1 MELPV
6 EKNEIYEMTID
17 ALGSNGEGIGRIDGF
32 AVFVEGALPGEVIR
46 ALIVNVKKSYGY
58 GKLVEIVSK
67 SPYRVEPCCPVAK
80 TCGGCQLQHF
90 SYEGQLAY
98 KAKKVKDDL
107 ERIGGLKNIEDLPI
121 FGMENPWRYRN
132 KAQFPVGSGRE
143 GSTEIGFYAKRSHR
157 IVDTQV
163 CFLQNPVNDEIIAIV
178 REFMEEYKIS
188 SYDEGKHKGL
198 VRHILTRVGRNSGQ
212 IMVCVVINGKK
223 LPYGEVLVERLRKIN
238 GVVSVVLNIN
248 KDQTNV
254 ILGKKV
260 ITLWGKSTIEDA
272 LGGIIFEISPLSFYQ
287 VNPVQTEVLYNKAV
301 EMAGLKGD
309 ETVLDLYCGIG
320 TISLFFAKKVKKVFG
335 VEIVPEA
342 IIDARK
348 NAERNGIENA
358 SFEVGAAEEVIPRV
372 FDEQGITANVIVVD
386 PPRKG
391 CEQVLLDTIATIA
404 PEKLVYVSCNSATL
418 ARDVAILIERGF
430 QVKDVQVVD
439 QFPMTGH
446 VETVV
451 LMSRVKVNTMF

>member
-1 MELPV
+1 MGLPV

-17 ALGSNGEGIGRIDGF
+17 ALGSDGEGIGRIEGF
-32 AVFVEGALPGEVIR
+32 TIFVEGALPEEIIKV
-46 ALIVNVKKSYGY
+46 LIIKVKKSYGY
-58 GKLVEIVSK
+58 GKMLEIVSK
-67 SPYRVEPCCPVAK
+67 SPYRVEPSCPVAK

-107 ERIGGLKNIEDLPI
+107 ERIGGLKNVGDLPI
-121 FGMENPWRYRN
+121 WGMEHPWRYRN
-132 KAQFPVGSGRE
+132 KAQFPVGSDKD
-143 GSTEIGFYAKRSHR
+143 GSAKIGFYAKRTHR
-157 IVDTQV
+157 IVDTPA

-178 REFMEEYKIS
+178 REFMDEFKIS

-198 VRHILTRVGRNSGQ
+198 VRHILTRVGRNSGE

-238 GVVSVVLNIN
+238 GIVSIVLNIN
-248 KDQTNV
+248 KQQTNV
-254 ILGKKV
+254 ILGEKV
-260 ITLWGKSTIEDA
+260 ITLWGKNTIEDT

-301 EMAGLKGD
+301 EMAGLEGD

-320 TISLFFAKKVKKVFG
+320 TISLFFAKKAKKVFG

-348 NAERNGIENA
+348 NAERNKITNVF
-358 SFEVGAAEEVIPRV
+358 FEVGAAEEVIPRL
-372 FDEQGITANVIVVD
+372 FEEQGITADVIVVD

-391 CEQVLLDTIATIA
+391 CDQVLLDTIASMA
-404 PEKLVYVSCNSATL
+404 PKKLVYVSCNPATL
-418 ARDVAILIERGF
+418 ARDVARLTEKGF
-430 QVKDVQVVD
+430 
-439 QFPMTGH
+439 
-446 VETVV
+446 
-451 LMSRVKVNTMF
+451 RV